1 MPHPPIDPKS
11 VAGKTPEVERHVQ
24 LLVIGAGPAGIATAA
39 EAAER
44 GLEVLLV
51 DENPVD
57 GALIG
62 MDVPLHFGGRATAA
76 VNTPGRLLE
85 TFLEAQPELVELFDK
100 GVEVLLQTT
109 VWGLFANAPG
119 VQWMPGPVAGLADT
133 DRSWLVGFDRVVVAA
148 GRRDLGMSFPGWD
161 LPGVMGVTAAHRL
174 IAGYDAFA
182 GRRLLI
188 LGTGAEALDLAL
200 TALGRGLEVAGL
212 VEVADEPVGPAA
224 LVEAVKAH
232 GVPVLT
238 GHVIKA
244 ASGNVEG
251 VTTATVVK
259 VDSGLSPVP
268 GTERDIACDTIAL
281 GIGTVPN
288 IELLAALDAKLVH
301 DLDRG
306 GHVPVTEADGRTALP
321 FAYAVGDCA
330 GIHAAKSVDPAMAR
344 QEGRV
349 AAIAAAASLD
359 KAAEADVAAARAGLA
374 QPVKGGGDHRM
385 TWLKALLNTG
395 GLDVMVCQCEE
406 VSRGELLDVSPPRYL
421 ERVSNKMATRSL
433 TTLLEDG
440 PVNQDQVKRLTRA
453 GMGLCQGRRCREQV
467 AMLLAL
473 SSRVDVGQVPLASYR
488 PPVRPLPLKV
498 LWPQDEAAVVR
509 QEWDSWFGIESQW
522 VPWWDIPT
530 GETKQG

>member
-1 MPHPPIDPKS
+1 MSHPPIDPKS

-24 LLVIGAGPAGIATAA
+24 LLVVGGGPAGIAAAA

-85 TFLEAQPELVELFDK
+85 RIIEASPELADLYDK
-100 GVEVLLQTT
+100 GVEVMLQTT

-133 DRSWLVGFDRVVVAA
+133 DRSWLVGFDKVVVAA

-188 LGTGAEALDLAL
+188 LGSGAEALDLAL
-200 TALGRGLEVAGL
+200 TALERGLEVAGI
-212 VEVADEPVGPAA
+212 VEVAAEPVGPAA
-224 LVEAVKAH
+224 LAEAVKAH
-232 GVPVLT
+232 GVPVYT

-244 ASGNVEG
+244 ASGG
-251 VTTATVVK
+251 VDGVSRATLVR
-259 VDSGLSPVP
+259 VDDGLSPVA
-268 GTERDIACDTIAL
+268 GSERDIDCDTVAL
-281 GIGTVPN
+281 AIGTVPN

-330 GIHAAKSVDPAMAR
+330 GIHAAKSVDAAVAR
-344 QEGRV
+344 QEGRI
-349 AAIAAAASLD
+349 AAIAAAATLG
-359 KAAEADVAAARAGLA
+359 KAAEGDVAAARTGLA
-374 QPVKGGGDHRM
+374 QPLQGQGDHRM

-421 ERVSNKMATRSL
+421 ERKSNKMGTRSL

-473 SSRVDVGQVPLASYR
+473 SSHVDVGQVPLASYR

-498 LWPQDEAAVVR
+498 LWPQDEAEVVR

-522 VPWWDIPT
+522 VPWWDIPP